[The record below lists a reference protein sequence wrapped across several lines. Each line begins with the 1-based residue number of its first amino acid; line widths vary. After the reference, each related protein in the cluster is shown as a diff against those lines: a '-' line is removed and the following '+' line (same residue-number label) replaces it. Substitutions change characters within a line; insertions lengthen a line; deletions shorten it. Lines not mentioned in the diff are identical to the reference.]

1 MPFPMAKPSCASW
14 RSAACVRPRPKR
26 LLVGSRRCISH
37 DADPKVTQGSIPTF
51 VATSVMATTRS
62 LLLGTLLLVAAP
74 SFAQKRIVQ
83 ENLANFDL
91 HRFHFGFLL
100 SYNTSD
106 FFVKLKPQASFQ
118 DSLMVLNH

>member
-1 MPFPMAKPSCASW
+1 
-14 RSAACVRPRPKR
+14 
-26 LLVGSRRCISH
+26 
-37 DADPKVTQGSIPTF
+37 
-51 VATSVMATTRS
+51 MATTRS